1 MMTPI
6 RAPGMFKCAVGYA
19 GIYDLSLMYDKGDI
33 KGRDSGVNYLE
44 LAIGRDESELTA
56 NSPAKMAEQV
66 KIPVFLVHG
75 EDDER
80 APFAHAKAM
89 RAALQAAGNDPE
101 WMAAKGEAH
110 GFYDEDNNVELYG
123 KLLAFFGKH
132 IGPGAPK
139 Q

>member
-1 MMTPI
+1 MFFDTTAAI
-6 RAPGMFKCAVGYA
+6 SSAPASRPWSQRWLPGATKRPP
-19 GIYDLSLMYDKGDI
+19 LSPSKP
-33 KGRDSGVNYLE
+33 SS
-44 LAIGRDESELTA
+44 AQTA
-56 NSPAKMAEQV
+56 
-66 KIPVFLVHG
+66 F
-75 EDDER
+75 
-80 APFAHAKAM
+80 AKAM

-123 KLLAFFGKH
+123 KLLAFFGRH